1 MNNNNNR
8 EIQELI
14 TEVEAE
20 NNGTYRETLIGTF
33 VNEGRGNGLLE
44 SLLLV
49 GTNMIVNDF
58 SNNYSNYENY
68 DNNNLLR
75 QTIINSFY
83 DKPKYKNVLSEE
95 GEEYLKDTKYDPNI
109 HLNQTC
115 PIFQTEFSN
124 RDDITELPCKH
135 AFTPNAIR
143 KWLKEENAICPIC
156 RYKLASKEVSLQL
169 SDENYNRLTP
179 RNSLYTALDI
189 SINRISRDAILD
201 ISRNT
206 EVINFDGINMFNR
219 LLYFIDV
226 RERQILEEEELQET
240 IINSMNTR

>member
-1 MNNNNNR
+1 NYGNYGN
-8 EIQELI
+8 
-14 TEVEAE
+14 
-20 NNGTYRETLIGTF
+20 YR
-33 VNEGRGNGLLE
+33 NYGNYG
-44 SLLLV
+44 
-49 GTNMIVNDF
+49 
-58 SNNYSNYENY
+58 
-68 DNNNLLR
+68 LLR
-75 QTIINSFY
+75 QTILNSFY

-109 HLNQTC
+109 HLNETC

-156 RYKLASKEVSLQL
+156 RYKLASKEVS
-169 SDENYNRLTP
+169 SHENHNNTHTGP
-179 RNSLYTALDI
+179 TSLYAALDI
-189 SINRISRDAILD
+189 SINSISRDPIID
-201 ISRNT
+201 ISGNT
-206 EVINFDGINMFNR
+206 EPINFDSLNMFNR

-226 RERQILEEEELQET
+226 RERQIQEEEELQET